1 MVAVTGV
8 PPAEV
13 VSASVFENVLAEPEA
28 DAVWSELSAAFERSS
43 PVNESLLPERSLPV
57 TGRSSASGEA
67 PSTRSLSMSPLI
79 ELLDDDEVFVAILF
93 DGLAAVPVCCRG
105 VTLV

>member
-1 MVAVTGV
+1 
-8 PPAEV
+8 
-13 VSASVFENVLAEPEA
+13 
-28 DAVWSELSAAFERSS
+28 
-43 PVNESLLPERSLPV
+43 
-57 TGRSSASGEA
+57 
-67 PSTRSLSMSPLI
+67 MSPLI